1 MKKTSH
7 TNNLDLNLL
16 HVFCAV
22 MRKRNVTLAGEEL
35 NLSQSAIS
43 NGLKRLR
50 DHFDDKLFVA
60 SPAGMMP
67 TALAEQLAGPI
78 QESLTQIQQAIESV
92 KAFDPASSAKNFKI
106 FISDVGQLIL
116 MPNLVTTLM
125 KVAPKVTISLVN
137 VSPRVAQSMMAEGE
151 IDLAIGTFDRFQAGF
166 HQQRLFS
173 KSYVVLARKDHP
185 LLKKG
190 LSLNSF
196 LNARHAVYLPPAA
209 SHDSFDMFLDDL
221 FKQHNKRRQVVV
233 ELAHGLGI
241 AEIVSASD
249 LIACVPKRLAESL
262 MATESLAF
270 FSLPFETPIAD
281 VCQFWHDRVHSDPG
295 HRWFRNLV
303 YKNYSKMI
311 PGSPL

>member
-1 MKKTSH
+1 
-7 TNNLDLNLL
+7 
-16 HVFCAV
+16 

-35 NLSQSAIS
+35 NLTQSAIS
-43 NGLKRLR
+43 NSLKRLR
-50 DHFDDKLFVA
+50 DHFDDKLFVS
-60 SPAGMMP
+60 SPGGMMP

-78 QESLTQIQQAIESV
+78 QESLSQIQLAIDSV
-92 KAFDPASSAKNFKI
+92 KAFDPLSSEKNFKI
-106 FISDVGQLIL
+106 YISDVGQLIL
-116 MPNLVTTLM
+116 MPNLVNTLA

-137 VSPRVAQSMMAEGE
+137 VSPRIAQSMMTEGE
-151 IDLAIGTFDRFQAGF
+151 VDLAIGTFDRFQAGF

-173 KSYVVLARKDHP
+173 KSYVVLARKEHA

-190 LSLNSF
+190 LSLNTF

-241 AEIVSASD
+241 AEIIAASD

-262 MATESLAF
+262 MPTESLAF
-270 FSLPFETPIAD
+270 FPLPFEAPIAD

-295 HRWFRNLV
+295 HRWLRNLV
-303 YKNYSKMI
+303 YKNYSRMI
-311 PGSPL
+311 PGTSH

>member
-1 MKKTSH
+1 
-7 TNNLDLNLL
+7 
-16 HVFCAV
+16 

-43 NGLKRLR
+43 NCLKRLR
-50 DHFDDKLFVA
+50 DHFDDKLFVS
-60 SPAGMMP
+60 SPTGMMP

-78 QESLTQIQQAIESV
+78 QESLAQIQFAVQSV
-92 KAFDPASSAKNFKI
+92 KAFDPSRSEKNFKI
-106 FISDVGQLIL
+106 YISDVGQLIL
-116 MPNLVTTLM
+116 MPNLLKTLSV
-125 KVAPKVTISLVN
+125 VAPQVTISLVN

-173 KSYVVLARKDHP
+173 KSYVVLARKDHA

-190 LSLNSF
+190 LTLNTF

-209 SHDSFDMFLDDL
+209 SHDSFEIFLDDM
-221 FKQHNKRRQVVV
+221 FQRNNKRRQVII

-241 AEIVSASD
+241 AEIVAASD

-262 MATESLAF
+262 ISTESLALF
-270 FSLPFETPIAD
+270 PLPFEAPIAD

-295 HRWFRNLV
+295 HRWLRNLV
-303 YKNYSKMI
+303 YKNYSKTNPSI
-311 PGSPL
+311 AH